1 MAITQI
7 SRVKARSG
15 RLENLPEPL
24 SGGELGWANDAR
36 RLFIGNGTL
45 TEGAPTIGNTEILTE
60 FSNILGLSAGYT
72 YKGER
77 AGYIVRTG
85 SSDTAPVTRSLQ
97 SKIDEWVSVLDF
109 GAKGDN
115 ETNDTDAINRALQQL
130 FCEQSNT
137 EIRRALLFPA
147 GRYLVS
153 SAILIPP
160 HAILIGEGIDS
171 SLIVLDADADDE
183 YVATT
188 ADNLQQVD
196 SDLGSDGAI
205 LPRNISVRDMAF
217 VALSTAAP
225 FRVNTAQDVTF
236 TNVKFQAKLSLPTGD
251 GDVHGFEIF
260 SNVAAA
266 STNIQMNGCE
276 FAGANK
282 GLYLD
287 DNCRGVSVTGSR
299 FRECY
304 TGAMVVSPDPGS
316 GTENLRI
323 THSYFDKIFESGIK
337 VDIGNVGRVLSA
349 FNTFIDVG
357 AQYNGTSAGVI
368 FSAIDFGAAN
378 CASMMDFFKYTDP
391 DVPTVEFNGLPS
403 TNFTF
408 DDGLITGSRYEGTG
422 YIEELSAGTT
432 ATIDTYLTPYITS
445 GKINYK
451 ITLSNSVR
459 SGTIEFAWNGT
470 SSVAWDDSYT
480 ENSALGIVLSI
491 SVDGS
496 NLVFGYVSTASSD
509 ATISYSLSRFN

>member
-15 RLENLPEPL
+15 KLENLPEPL

-85 SSDTAPVTRSLQ
+85 SSATAPVTRSLQ

-115 ETNDTDAINRALQQL
+115 DTDDTDAINRALQQL

-153 SAILIPP
+153 AAILIPP
-160 HAILIGEGIDS
+160 HAILVGEGIDS
-171 SLIVLDADADDE
+171 SLIVLDADASVE

-196 SDLGSDGAI
+196 GELGTNGAI

-225 FRVNTAQDVTF
+225 FRVNTAQDVIF
-236 TNVKFQAKLSLPTGD
+236 DNVKFQAKLNLPTGD
-251 GDVHGFEIF
+251 GDIHGFEIY
-260 SNVAAA
+260 SNVAAD
-266 STNIQMNGCE
+266 STNVQLRGCE
-276 FAGANK
+276 FVGANK

-287 DNCRGVSVTGSR
+287 YNCRGISVTDSR

-304 TGAMVVSPDPGS
+304 TGAMVSSPLTGS

-323 THSYFDKIFESGIK
+323 THSYFDKIYETGIK
-337 VDIGNVGRVLSA
+337 VDVGNVDRVLSA
-349 FNTFIDVG
+349 FNTFVDVG
-357 AQYNGTSAGVI
+357 TQYSEGTVY

-378 CASMMDFFKYTDP
+378 CSSLMDFFKYTDI
-391 DVPTVEFNGLPS
+391 DVPVVEFNDLPS
-403 TNFTF
+403 TNFSF
-408 DDGLITGSRYEGTG
+408 DQGLITGSRQEGAG
-422 YIEELSAGTT
+422 YIADMPLGTT
-432 ATIDTYLTPYITS
+432 DTIDTYLTPYITS

-451 ITLSNSVR
+451 IKTGTAFR
-459 SGTIEFAWNGT
+459 SGTIEFAWNGST
-470 SSVAWDDSYT
+470 VAWDDSYT
-480 ENSALGIVLSI
+480 ENSALNIALSM

-496 NLVFGYVSTASSD
+496 GNLAFGYVSTAGAD

>member
-15 RLENLPEPL
+15 KLENLPEPL
-24 SGGELGWANDAR
+24 SGGELGWANDVR

-45 TEGAPTIGNTEILTE
+45 AEGAPTIGNTEILTE

-77 AGYIVRTG
+77 AGYVVRTG
-85 SSDTAPVTRSLQ
+85 SNATAPVTRSLQ

-115 ETNDTDAINRALQQL
+115 VTDDTDAINRALQQL

-153 SAILIPP
+153 DAVLIPP
-160 HAILIGEGIDS
+160 NAILIGEGLDS
-171 SLIVLDADADDE
+171 SLIVLASTATVE

-196 SDLGSDGAI
+196 GELGTNGAV
-205 LPRNISVRDMAF
+205 LPRNISIRDMAF

-236 TNVKFQAKLSLPTGD
+236 TNVKFKAKLTSPTGD
-251 GDVHGFEIF
+251 GNIHSFEIY
-260 SNVAAA
+260 SNVAAN
-266 STNIQMNGCE
+266 SNNIQMNGCE
-276 FAGANK
+276 FTGANK

-287 DNCRGVSVTGSR
+287 YNCRGVSVTGSR
-299 FRECY
+299 FSECY
-304 TGAMVVSPDPGS
+304 TGAMVSSPLIGT

-323 THSYFDKIFESGIK
+323 THSYFDKIYETGIK
-337 VDIGNVGRVLSA
+337 VDVGNVDRVLSA

-357 AQYNGTSAGVI
+357 TQYNGTSAGVI
-368 FSAIDFGAAN
+368 YSAIDFGAAN

-391 DVPTVEFNGLPS
+391 DVPTVEFNGKPS

-408 DDGLITGSRYEGTG
+408 DEGLITGSRQEGAG
-422 YIEELSAGTT
+422 YVATLDASSTD
-432 ATIDTYLTPYITS
+432 TIDTYLTPYINA
-445 GKINYK
+445 GKINYR
-451 ITLSNSVR
+451 INLGTAFR

-470 SSVAWDDSYT
+470 TVAWDDSYT
-480 ENSALGIVLSI
+480 ETAPMNVSLSV

-496 NLVFGYVSTASSD
+496 SNLAFVYNSSAVTD
-509 ATISYSLSRFN
+509 ATISYSLSRHN